1 MDETC
6 EHCSRVL
13 SCKKSLRRHQK
24 TSRKCLVAQ
33 GKRAPE
39 EPMKPCPACNKSFS
53 SRGVW
58 KEHLL
63 LCPLLELKSR
73 LDAAHAQ
80 ELEHR
85 DAHLRGLK
93 KSHAEEL
100 QQLRDEHMEE
110 KVELLKGLCEKNASA
125 PTNISN
131 VTNNNINLKDLND
144 LEEFQILGRLTREDF
159 WEGQRGMADVVL
171 RASLEDDLRWH
182 HTRDENRGKVEVNV
196 GGKKVR
202 DDSFTKIIEKVQGP
216 LTRDINKIADAELK
230 RKCVVAANGGLDVK
244 KRQLDCLN
252 FKDGA
257 RNKDFIMAMRRRE
270 C

>member
-1 MDETC
+1 MGETC
-6 EHCSRVL
+6 EHCRRIL
-13 SCKKSLRRHQK
+13 SCKKALRRHQK

-39 EPMKPCPACNKSFS
+39 EPMKPCPACNKTFS
-53 SRGVW
+53 SRRAW
-58 KEHLL
+58 KEHFL

-73 LDAAHAQ
+73 LDTAHAQ
-80 ELEHR
+80 EL
-85 DAHLRGLK
+85 K
-93 KSHAEEL
+93 SVQVSHAKEL
-100 QQLRDEHMEE
+100 QQLREEHIHMEE

-131 VTNNNINLKDLND
+131 VTNINLKDLND
-144 LEEFQILGRLTREDF
+144 LEDFQILGRLTREDF

-196 GGKKVR
+196 GGKKMR
-202 DDSFTKIIEKVQGP
+202 DDSFTKIIEKVPGP
-216 LTRDINKIADAELK
+216 QIRDINKIADAELK
-230 RKCVVAANGGLDVK
+230 RKCVVAVNGGLDVK

-257 RNKDFIMAMRRRE
+257 RNKDFILAMRRRE
-270 C
+270 G